1 MKRAT
6 GVLLAVL
13 LVFALAGC
21 GQPSAVSS
29 AAAPTYQEQ
38 YDLGVKYLSEGNY
51 QEAVAAFT
59 AAIEIE
65 ANHAEA
71 YTGRGDGY
79 VGLAKGD
86 GAKAQE
92 KYRSAEPDYLKA
104 IELDAKQAAAYGKLA
119 DVYIALGE
127 NDKAREILQKGV
139 DATGDT
145 DLQARLDAFDVTADP
160 ANLTGQPPFA
170 LSTLETWGYPR
181 GISIYDLQARGEF
194 SDQSEFG
201 TVDEFIHRNK
211 DGLGLAENK
220 SCGEG
225 LHRNPDIYISLYDF
239 SIFSVEIQA
248 GDTVPGPAG
257 ITLGMSMEEVLRRF
271 RCDEPKAL
279 AFAQTH
285 DRLLLEEATT
295 NDGTKFRQ
303 LDLYLLNPD
312 NISGYGSWVG
322 LLYAALYEQSDG
334 SLNLDYQ
341 VQGKAELTV
350 KFQSGIVSDIHVGYL
365 QPAQ

>member
-1 MKRAT
+1 MRH
-6 GVLLAVL
+6 VLPLLLSCL

-145 DLQARLDAFDVTADP
+145 DLQARLDQLSGTSEAAD
-160 ANLTGQPPFA
+160 GG
-170 LSTLETWGYPR
+170 TLE
-181 GISIYDLQARGEF
+181 ISGVSASY
-194 SDQSEFG
+194 
-201 TVDEFIHRNK
+201 
-211 DGLGLAENK
+211 
-220 SCGEG
+220 
-225 LHRNPDIYISLYDF
+225 
-239 SIFSVEIQA
+239 QA
-248 GDTVPGPAG
+248 GGAITKSNPNAVGGMHLSFTVSGPAAVRTVLIASWQPSWTDAEIRKTVERMVG
-257 ITLGMSMEEVLRRF
+257 IWKGKVSLDAGQTLPMTAAESHPVESSELGTTQQVL
-271 RCDEPKAL
+271 L
-279 AFAQTH
+279 
-285 DRLLLEEATT
+285 
-295 NDGTKFRQ
+295 
-303 LDLYLLNPD
+303 
-312 NISGYGSWVG
+312 VG
-322 LLYAALYEQSDG
+322 LDADGNAAGYALVTEQ
-334 SLNLDYQ
+334 
-341 VQGKAELTV
+341 
-350 KFQSGIVSDIHVGYL
+350 I
-365 QPAQ
+365 PAQ

>member
-1 MKRAT
+1 MMKK
-6 GVLLAVL
+6 VLLPVL
-13 LVFALAGC
+13 AAILLSMLAGC

-59 AAIEIE
+59 AAIDIE

-86 GAKAQE
+86 DAKAQE

-145 DLQARLDAFDVTADP
+145 GLQDRLKYLGYPAADEAVEWTDPAFEALVRKAIHIPEGTVYTRDLDSVWKLIILGGTHVYLNKEGQDASGKSAWGWRSVEDPEADP
-160 ANLTGQPPFA
+160 HLSAYYRVGQEEYTQRGDIRNVDSLRYFRNLSSVNIVANQITDVSVLGQMPNLTWANFFGNDISDLSPVSA
-170 LSTLETWGYPR
+170 LNG
-181 GISIYDLQARGEF
+181 DLKNQE
-194 SDQSEFG
+194 Q
-201 TVDEFIHRNK
+201 FIK
-211 DGLGLAENK
+211 
-220 SCGEG
+220 
-225 LHRNPDIYISLYDF
+225 I
-239 SIFSVEIQA
+239 
-248 GDTVPGPAG
+248 GDPMPA
-257 ITLGMSMEEVLRRF
+257 
-271 RCDEPKAL
+271 D
-279 AFAQTH
+279 H
-285 DRLLLEEATT
+285 
-295 NDGTKFRQ
+295 
-303 LDLYLLNPD
+303 
-312 NISGYGSWVG
+312 
-322 LLYAALYEQSDG
+322 
-334 SLNLDYQ
+334 
-341 VQGKAELTV
+341 
-350 KFQSGIVSDIHVGYL
+350 
-365 QPAQ
+365 